1 MAVGEEE
8 AHSCWVHDA
17 LFHGETL
24 FVVAARDFEDVA
36 FELVA
41 DAVAWD
47 FGSHTPVESIHIS
60 MSRGRY
66 GRARIA
72 YLSMKTRRRRSSSIS
87 MSF

>member
-17 LFHGETL
+17 LLHGETL
-24 FVVAARDFEDVA
+24 LVVAAGDFEDVA
-36 FELVA
+36 FEFVA

-47 FGSHTPVESIHIS
+47 FGSHAPVINVNLDIV
-60 MSRGRY
+60 RGKAIEED
-66 GRARIA
+66 GA
-72 YLSMKTRRRRSSSIS
+72 YLSMKTRRRFSSSIS